1 MGDLLEREAFLD
13 LLRTRLSTVRVG
25 EGHCLFLSG
34 ESGIGKTSLVRA
46 FCKELDVNIQVLQG
60 ACDAFFTPRP
70 LAPIFDIALQLQ
82 PDFRIDEAAIPDSI
96 GIFTKL
102 LQELLKLKKTCII
115 IFEDIHWADEA
126 TLDFIRFLARRI
138 SQLRCLFIL
147 TYRDNEI
154 SFHHPLR
161 NVFGQL
167 PSGIFS
173 RVRLTPLS
181 KEVVKKLSE
190 ERGYNGDEVYS
201 VTNGNPFYVNEIL
214 ASYSPGVPDNIKDSV
229 LSVYNRQEETTKQ
242 VWEVLSVIPTAFGIK
257 YLEKLEPQY
266 APAIEQCL
274 ESQVLIIKEGFIF
287 FKHELFRRA
296 IEIALS
302 PFKRVSLN
310 RKIISLLQESFAENG
325 EIERIIHHAKN
336 ANDYETVVHYAPLAA
351 KKAATLGAHIEAAR
365 LYLTAIEYY
374 QGSDKD
380 LLIQFYEGYAYE
392 SYLTNQIKEAI
403 IYSLKVLDLLKE
415 KNDTLRAGNSMRFL
429 SRLWWI
435 EGNQEKAEDFA
446 GQAIEVFEKQA
457 PSSAKAMAYSNMS
470 QLKMFSDLPD
480 ESIFW
485 GNKAIE
491 MAGNLGDKEILAYA
505 LSSVGSVQIK
515 IPSSQQKGLDQLQQS
530 LAIGLENSYHEH
542 IARAYT
548 NLGHNGII
556 IKEYELARK
565 ALEAGIQ
572 YSEENNLGLWSM
584 YLLAAI
590 SRLKLDTGE
599 WDEACR
605 MAESL
610 INNGESVSIIK
621 VFALTVLASVKMR
634 RGSNE
639 DILSLLGEAK
649 DKAFET
655 MELQRII
662 RALTAFLE
670 YEWISGQRFI
680 DKEALDNTISRV
692 EKMGNIYENSEFAYW
707 LFKARKQELPL
718 KERYEGYDTGT
729 ITKAQWAAGIW
740 KKCGSPYNEALAL
753 SEGTHDDKRKAI
765 LIFQELGAYAVA
777 EKLKAGMRDAG
788 IKGIPRG
795 IRKST
800 QSNPAFLT
808 GRELDV
814 LQLLKE
820 GMQNKEIAV
829 KLFISA
835 KTVDNHISSI
845 LFKLDVNSRTK
856 AVQEAV
862 RQEIIK

>member
-274 ESQVLIIKEGFIF
+274 ESQVLIIKEGAIF

-392 SYLTNQIKEAI
+392 SYLT
-403 IYSLKVLDLLKE
+403 
-415 KNDTLRAGNSMRFL
+415 
-429 SRLWWI
+429 
-435 EGNQEKAEDFA
+435 
-446 GQAIEVFEKQA
+446 
-457 PSSAKAMAYSNMS
+457 
-470 QLKMFSDLPD
+470 
-480 ESIFW
+480 
-485 GNKAIE
+485 
-491 MAGNLGDKEILAYA
+491 
-505 LSSVGSVQIK
+505 
-515 IPSSQQKGLDQLQQS
+515 
-530 LAIGLENSYHEH
+530 
-542 IARAYT
+542 
-548 NLGHNGII
+548 
-556 IKEYELARK
+556 
-565 ALEAGIQ
+565 
-572 YSEENNLGLWSM
+572 
-584 YLLAAI
+584 
-590 SRLKLDTGE
+590 
-599 WDEACR
+599 
-605 MAESL
+605 
-610 INNGESVSIIK
+610 
-621 VFALTVLASVKMR
+621 
-634 RGSNE
+634 
-639 DILSLLGEAK
+639 
-649 DKAFET
+649 
-655 MELQRII
+655 
-662 RALTAFLE
+662 
-670 YEWISGQRFI
+670 
-680 DKEALDNTISRV
+680 
-692 EKMGNIYENSEFAYW
+692 
-707 LFKARKQELPL
+707 
-718 KERYEGYDTGT
+718 
-729 ITKAQWAAGIW
+729 
-740 KKCGSPYNEALAL
+740 
-753 SEGTHDDKRKAI
+753 
-765 LIFQELGAYAVA
+765 
-777 EKLKAGMRDAG
+777 
-788 IKGIPRG
+788 
-795 IRKST
+795 
-800 QSNPAFLT
+800 
-808 GRELDV
+808 
-814 LQLLKE
+814 
-820 GMQNKEIAV
+820 
-829 KLFISA
+829 
-835 KTVDNHISSI
+835 
-845 LFKLDVNSRTK
+845 
-856 AVQEAV
+856 
-862 RQEIIK
+862 